1 MRIELQALRS
11 KAMSYEVQEFK
22 CSRVQ
27 GLSHAR
33 ARDLDPSHPLRT
45 GVGPATLTRGERKHA
60 RLAIVLLCASL
71 TFSACSGD
79 SDNSPKASKDP
90 DWQRG
95 RAIYVANCVACHNND
110 PAKDGP
116 IGPALKGSPQELV
129 KFRVLRTEYP
139 PGYKPKRDTKVM
151 PTFPF
156 LETEI
161 KYLAAYLR

>member
-1 MRIELQALRS
+1 MRGSTFKVQSSKFALNFS
-11 KAMSYEVQEFK
+11 NEFK
-22 CSRVQ
+22 IQRSRIPTLNLEP
-27 GLSHAR
+27 GTLNR
-33 ARDLDPSHPLRT
+33 A
-45 GVGPATLTRGERKHA
+45 ERRHA
-60 RLAIVLLCASL
+60 RLAILLLCSSL

-79 SDNSPKASKDP
+79 SDNSSGASKDP

-95 RAIYVANCVACHNND
+95 RAVYVANCVACHNND

-116 IGPALKGSPQELV
+116 LGPALKGSPQELV

-156 LETEI
+156 LESEI